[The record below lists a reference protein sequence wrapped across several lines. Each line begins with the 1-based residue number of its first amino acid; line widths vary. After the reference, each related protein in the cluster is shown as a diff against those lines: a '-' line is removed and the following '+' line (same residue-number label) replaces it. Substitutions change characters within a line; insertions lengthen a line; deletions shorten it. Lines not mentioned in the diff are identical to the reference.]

1 MKSFR
6 IFPLAVIALSL
17 FASCD
22 ENKDND
28 LEVVDSVRLSVSF
41 KNPDL
46 DLLWGE
52 DWKTDWQ
59 YDWDSSDTT
68 YGTLGYSTPEI
79 FKGTIYNLDAN
90 TGKRYSN
97 FFKLFGLN
105 ENLATLPSG
114 GKYDMLLY
122 NTDTENIIF
131 QASDDFEK
139 YTAST
144 TITPFGFDSLGV
156 PYKHLDE
163 PDELLGA
170 LVTGVDLS
178 KPSTDSMEIDVELN
192 PFSIIYLI
200 QVVLLN
206 NDDVNDLHVTGARDI
221 SVSGLSQGVEL
232 FTRKTFDK
240 TLMITT
246 EDVKPLRNHSNVRL
260 EDGTVVDNADILAAR
275 MLTWGLPG
283 INPMD
288 SSKYDPKASASNEN
302 YIMVTLTL
310 SNGRPFCVTKEV
322 TDQMHSKPAGGVITV
337 SIDTNEIDRNLT
349 Y

>member
-6 IFPLAVIALSL
+6 IFPLAVIALTL

-52 DWKTDWQ
+52 NWKTEWQ

-79 FKGTIYNLDAN
+79 IKGTIYNLDAN
-90 TGKRYSN
+90 TGKRYNS
-97 FFKLFGLN
+97 FFKLFGLKDN
-105 ENLATLPSG
+105 SATLPAG

-144 TITPFGFDSLGV
+144 TITPFGFDSMGV
-156 PYKHLDE
+156 AYKHLDE

-192 PFSIIYLI
+192 PYSIIYLI
-200 QVVLLN
+200 QVVILN
-206 NDDVNDLHVTGARDI
+206 NDDDQEMQAIGASGI
-221 SVSGLSQGVEL
+221 TITGLSQGVDL

-240 TLMITT
+240 TILITT
-246 EDVKPLRNHSNVRL
+246 EDIKPLQNHANVRL
-260 EDGTVVDNADILAAR
+260 EDGTVVENADILAAR

-283 INPMD
+283 INPMEPTKYG
-288 SSKYDPKASASNEN
+288 SKAAVVNQNFIGIE
-302 YIMVTLTL
+302 VTLR
-310 SNGRPFCVTKEV
+310 NGIPYTVSYEITEQLRN
-322 TDQMHSKPAGGVITV
+322 KPAGGVLTV
-337 SIDTNEIDRNLT
+337 SVDLKNRTLA

>member
-6 IFPLAVIALSL
+6 IFPLAVIALTL

-105 ENLATLPSG
+105 ENPATLPSG

-156 PYKHLDE
+156 AYKHLDE

-192 PFSIIYLI
+192 PYSIIYLI
-200 QVVLLN
+200 QVVILN
-206 NDDVNDLHVTGARDI
+206 NDDDQEMQAIGASGI
-221 SVSGLSQGVEL
+221 TITGLSQGVDL

-240 TLMITT
+240 TILITT
-246 EDVKPLRNHSNVRL
+246 EDIKPLQNHANVRL
-260 EDGTVVDNADILAAR
+260 EDGTVVENADILAAR

-283 INPMD
+283 INPMEPTKYG
-288 SSKYDPKASASNEN
+288 SKAAVVNQNFIGIE
-302 YIMVTLTL
+302 VTLR
-310 SNGRPFCVTKEV
+310 NGRPYTVSYEITE
-322 TDQMHSKPAGGVITV
+322 QLRNKPAGGVLTV
-337 SIDTNEIDRNLT
+337 SVDLKNRTLV

>member
-1 MKSFR
+1 MKLFR
-6 IFPLAVIALSL
+6 ILPLAVIALTL

-22 ENKDND
+22 ETIDND
-28 LEVVDSVRLSVSF
+28 LEVEKSVRLSVSF

-105 ENLATLPSG
+105 ENPATLPSG

-156 PYKHLDE
+156 AYKHLDE

-192 PFSIIYLI
+192 PYSIIYLI
-200 QVVLLN
+200 QVVILN
-206 NDDVNDLHVTGARDI
+206 NDDDQEMQAIGASGI
-221 SVSGLSQGVEL
+221 TITGLSQGVDL

-240 TLMITT
+240 TILITT
-246 EDVKPLRNHSNVRL
+246 EDIKPLQNHANVRL
-260 EDGTVVDNADILAAR
+260 EDGTVVENADILAAR

-283 INPMD
+283 INPMEPTKYG
-288 SSKYDPKASASNEN
+288 SKAAVVNQNFIGIE
-302 YIMVTLTL
+302 VTLR
-310 SNGRPFCVTKEV
+310 NGRPYTVSYEITE
-322 TDQMHSKPAGGVITV
+322 QLRNKPAGGVLTV
-337 SIDTNEIDRNLT
+337 SVDLKNRTLV

>member
-6 IFPLAVIALSL
+6 IFPLAVIALTL

-28 LEVVDSVRLSVSF
+28 LEVADSVRLSVSF

-52 DWKTDWQ
+52 NWKTEWQ

-79 FKGTIYNLDAN
+79 IKGTIYNLDAN
-90 TGKRYSN
+90 TGKRYNS
-97 FFKLFGLN
+97 FFKLLGLKDN
-105 ENLATLPSG
+105 SATLPAG

-144 TITPFGFDSLGV
+144 TITPFGFDSMGV
-156 PYKHLDE
+156 AYKHLDE

-192 PFSIIYLI
+192 PYSIIYLI
-200 QVVLLN
+200 QVVILN
-206 NDDVNDLHVTGARDI
+206 NDDDQEMQAIGASGI
-221 SVSGLSQGVEL
+221 TITGLSRGVDL

-240 TLMITT
+240 TILITT
-246 EDVKPLRNHSNVRL
+246 EDIKPLQNHANVRL
-260 EDGTVVDNADILAAR
+260 EDGTVVENADILAAR

-283 INPMD
+283 INPMEPTKYG
-288 SSKYDPKASASNEN
+288 SKAAVVNQNFIGIE
-302 YIMVTLTL
+302 VTLR
-310 SNGRPFCVTKEV
+310 NGIPYTVSYEITEQLRN
-322 TDQMHSKPAGGVITV
+322 KPAGGVLTV
-337 SIDTNEIDRNLT
+337 SVDLKNRTLV

>member
-1 MKSFR
+1 MKLFR
-6 IFPLAVIALSL
+6 ILPLAVIALTL

-22 ENKDND
+22 ETIDND
-28 LEVVDSVRLSVSF
+28 LEVEKSVRLSVSF

-105 ENLATLPSG
+105 ENPATLPSG

-192 PFSIIYLI
+192 PYSIIYLI
-200 QVVLLN
+200 QVVILN
-206 NDDVNDLHVTGARDI
+206 NDDDQEMQAIGASGI
-221 SVSGLSQGVEL
+221 TITGLSQGVDL

-240 TLMITT
+240 TILITT
-246 EDVKPLRNHSNVRL
+246 EDIKPLQNHANVRL
-260 EDGTVVDNADILAAR
+260 EDGTVVENADILAAR

-283 INPMD
+283 INPMEPTKYG
-288 SSKYDPKASASNEN
+288 SKAAVVNQNFIGIE
-302 YIMVTLTL
+302 VTLR
-310 SNGRPFCVTKEV
+310 NGRPYTVSYEITE
-322 TDQMHSKPAGGVITV
+322 QLRNKPAGGVLTV
-337 SIDTNEIDRNLT
+337 SVDLKNRTLV

>member
-1 MKSFR
+1 MKLFR
-6 IFPLAVIALSL
+6 ILPLAVIALTL

-22 ENKDND
+22 ETIDND
-28 LEVVDSVRLSVSF
+28 LEVEKSVRLSVSF

-156 PYKHLDE
+156 AYKHLDE

-283 INPMD
+283 INPMEPTKYG
-288 SSKYDPKASASNEN
+288 SKAAVVNQNFIGIE
-302 YIMVTLTL
+302 VTLR
-310 SNGRPFCVTKEV
+310 NGRPYTVSYEITE
-322 TDQMHSKPAGGVITV
+322 QLRNKPAGGVLTV
-337 SIDTNEIDRNLT
+337 SVDLKNRTLV

>member
-1 MKSFR
+1 
-6 IFPLAVIALSL
+6 
-17 FASCD
+17 
-22 ENKDND
+22 
-28 LEVVDSVRLSVSF
+28 
-41 KNPDL
+41 
-46 DLLWGE
+46 
-52 DWKTDWQ
+52 
-59 YDWDSSDTT
+59 
-68 YGTLGYSTPEI
+68 
-79 FKGTIYNLDAN
+79 
-90 TGKRYSN
+90 
-97 FFKLFGLN
+97 
-105 ENLATLPSG
+105 
-114 GKYDMLLY
+114 
-122 NTDTENIIF
+122 
-131 QASDDFEK
+131 
-139 YTAST
+139 
-144 TITPFGFDSLGV
+144 
-156 PYKHLDE
+156 
-163 PDELLGA
+163 
-170 LVTGVDLS
+170 
-178 KPSTDSMEIDVELN
+178 MEIDVELN

-337 SIDTNEIDRNLT
+337 SIDTNEIDRNLA

>member
-6 IFPLAVIALSL
+6 TLLPAVFALAL
-17 FASCD
+17 FVSCD
-22 ENKDND
+22 ETADND

-105 ENLATLPSG
+105 ENPATLPSG

-156 PYKHLDE
+156 AYKHLDE

-192 PFSIIYLI
+192 PYSIIYLI
-200 QVVLLN
+200 QVVILN
-206 NDDVNDLHVTGARDI
+206 NDDDQEMQAIGASGI
-221 SVSGLSQGVEL
+221 TITGLSQGVDL

-240 TLMITT
+240 TILITT
-246 EDVKPLRNHSNVRL
+246 EDIKPLQNHANVRL
-260 EDGTVVDNADILAAR
+260 EDGTVVDNADIIAAR

-283 INPMD
+283 INPMEPVKD
-288 SSKYDPKASASNEN
+288 GSKAAVGNQNFIGIDF
-302 YIMVTLTL
+302 TLR
-310 SNGRPFCVTKEV
+310 NGRPYTVPYEITE
-322 TDQMHSKPAGGVITV
+322 QLRNKPAGGVLTV
-337 SIDTNEIDRNLT
+337 SVDLKNRTLA

>member
-156 PYKHLDE
+156 AYKHLDE

-200 QVVLLN
+200 QVVILN
-206 NDDVNDLHVTGARDI
+206 NDDDQEMQAIGASGI
-221 SVSGLSQGVEL
+221 TITGLSQGVDL

-240 TLMITT
+240 TILITT
-246 EDVKPLRNHSNVRL
+246 EDIKPLQNHTNVRL
-260 EDGTVVDNADILAAR
+260 EDGTVVENADILAAR

-283 INPMD
+283 INPMEPTKYG
-288 SSKYDPKASASNEN
+288 SKAAVVNQNFIGIE
-302 YIMVTLTL
+302 VTLR
-310 SNGRPFCVTKEV
+310 NGRPYTVSYEITE
-322 TDQMHSKPAGGVITV
+322 QLRNKPAGGVLTV
-337 SIDTNEIDRNLT
+337 SVDLKNRTLV

>member
-6 IFPLAVIALSL
+6 IFPLAVIALTL

-105 ENLATLPSG
+105 ENPATLPSG

-156 PYKHLDE
+156 AYKHLDE

-192 PFSIIYLI
+192 PYSIIYLI
-200 QVVLLN
+200 QVVILN

-221 SVSGLSQGVEL
+221 SVSGLSQGVDL

-240 TLMITT
+240 TILITT
-246 EDVKPLRNHSNVRL
+246 EDIKPLQNHANVRL
-260 EDGTVVDNADILAAR
+260 EDGTVVENADILAAR

-283 INPMD
+283 INPMEPTKYG
-288 SSKYDPKASASNEN
+288 SKAAVVNQNFIGIE
-302 YIMVTLTL
+302 VTLR
-310 SNGRPFCVTKEV
+310 NGRPYTVSYEITE
-322 TDQMHSKPAGGVITV
+322 QLRNKPAGGVLTV
-337 SIDTNEIDRNLT
+337 SVDLKNRTLV